1 MSFDLFVFEPR
12 RNVSLPEA
20 VDLYRGLGGNARAE
34 AVANLVAGPRIDA
47 FYEALTKLFPEIG
60 DSDDDASPFA
70 CAIERAA
77 GAIVLAIVFSR
88 ADEVQAVVERLA
100 AEHGLYVLDPQSTKL
115 FAPSDTPRSA
125 IPRKL
130 SRRDG
135 VARFADV
142 VRPALEAMGFASVKK
157 KKDRW
162 RRACAG
168 GTFLELG
175 LDLSL
180 NDARPDV
187 ALGHEDVVR
196 AYQAAVGARELA
208 PTMGLEHLYF
218 GGLIPGRAWD
228 PRYEGT
234 FLYELCH
241 PECIAASSATF
252 LDEVQRFAVPLGE
265 ALGSLSALDEFFT
278 RKERFG
284 VARAKWGID
293 REKVSG
299 PAGRFWRWDRG
310 LVFVTAVG
318 AIARPSERSACLQA
332 ARERMER
339 WAEKKVS
346 GATPTLAAELAALG
360 RAVDA

>member
-47 FYEALTKLFPEIG
+47 FYEALTKLFPELG

-162 RRACAG
+162 RRACAR

-187 ALGHEDVVR
+187 ALGHEDVVAHTKLLWARVNWRRRWASNTSISEVSFQVVRGIR
-196 AYQAAVGARELA
+196 ATKA
-208 PTMGLEHLYF
+208 P
-218 GGLIPGRAWD
+218 
-228 PRYEGT
+228 
-234 FLYELCH
+234 
-241 PECIAASSATF
+241 SSTNFAT
-252 LDEVQRFAVPLGE
+252 P
-265 ALGSLSALDEFFT
+265 SAL
-278 RKERFG
+278 RRR
-284 VARAKWGID
+284 AR
-293 REKVSG
+293 
-299 PAGRFWRWDRG
+299 
-310 LVFVTAVG
+310 
-318 AIARPSERSACLQA
+318 RS
-332 ARERMER
+332 
-339 WAEKKVS
+339 
-346 GATPTLAAELAALG
+346 
-360 RAVDA
+360 